1 MSKRLKTEYSTEFR
15 ERAINMVIKSDKPAS
30 QIATDLG
37 LNKSTLYS
45 WLNKEKTGKSIDK
58 SQTNEELFDELRRV
72 KKELSEVKE
81 QRDIL
86 KKATAYFANENR

>member
-1 MSKRLKTEYSTEFR
+1 MSKRLKTKYSTEFR

-30 QIATDLG
+30 EIAKDLG

-45 WLNKEKTGKSIDK
+45 WLNKEKSGKVTDTN
-58 SQTNEELFDELRRV
+58 QTNEELFDELRRV
-72 KKELSEVKE
+72 KKELNEVKE

-86 KKATAYFANENR
+86 KKATAYFANESR